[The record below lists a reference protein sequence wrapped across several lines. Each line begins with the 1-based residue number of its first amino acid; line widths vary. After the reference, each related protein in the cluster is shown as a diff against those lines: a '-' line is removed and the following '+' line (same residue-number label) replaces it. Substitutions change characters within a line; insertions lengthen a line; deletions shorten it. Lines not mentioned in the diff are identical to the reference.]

1 MTFQGV
7 FRLDGRFEGEIFESG
22 TLIVG
27 EAAQV
32 KGKIEA
38 ATIIIHGLV
47 EGEIEA
53 GTRVEIHGTGRFFGN
68 LLTRSLTVEDGGIL
82 DGTCRMEAP
91 SRPGGTRTGFTVHRG
106 RRGTAGLTVITSRQ
120 GGSPEWRVGE
130 FAVMR
135 QPGRNPRS
143 MKMGC

>member
-1 MTFQGV
+1 MSGVKNLFAKDPGKASSTSEAISAFLGKETVFEGKMTFQGV

-82 DGTCRMEAP
+82 DGTCRMEPPHPLAALEPAP
-91 SRPGGTRTGFTVHRG
+91 ASVEAEQDPL
-106 RRGTAGLTVITSRQ
+106 A
-120 GGSPEWRVGE
+120 
-130 FAVMR
+130 
-135 QPGRNPRS
+135 
-143 MKMGC
+143 

>member
-1 MTFQGV
+1 MSGVKNLFAKDPGKASSTSEAISAFLGKETAFEGKMTFRGV
-7 FRLDGRFEGEIFESG
+7 FRLDGRFDGEIFESG

-27 EAAQV
+27 EAARV

-38 ATIIIHGLV
+38 GTIVIHGLV

-53 GTRVEIHGTGRFFGN
+53 GKRVEIHSTGRFYGT

-91 SRPGGTRTGFTVHRG
+91 
-106 RRGTAGLTVITSRQ
+106 A
-120 GGSPEWRVGE
+120 
-130 FAVMR
+130 
-135 QPGRNPRS
+135 QPGQIGPALPFIEAEEEPLA
-143 MKMGC
+143 

>member
-7 FRLDGRFEGEIFESG
+7 FRPDGRFEGEIFESG

-91 SRPGGTRTGFTVHRG
+91 
-106 RRGTAGLTVITSRQ
+106 A
-120 GGSPEWRVGE
+120 
-130 FAVMR
+130 
-135 QPGRNPRS
+135 QPGELGPAS
-143 MKMGC
+143 PYIEAEEEPLA